1 MRSAQSNGRIGKIAG
16 LCDCYKATKHF
27 DLNHKFNLSEIYFSN
42 LSLTDTT
49 CKVHV
54 CPSIDHLGRGMSYA
68 KQNFIAGNWVAGE
81 CEVENRN
88 PSDLSDLVGLFAQAS
103 ADQLDAA
110 LDQARRAQREWA
122 SAEVERKQAV
132 LMAIGNEL
140 MARSEELGTLLSR
153 EEGKPLVEGKGEVYR
168 AGQFFT
174 YYAAECLRQ
183 IGENAD
189 SVRPGVE
196 IDVRREPV
204 GVVAVIS
211 PWNFPTAT
219 ASWKIAPAL
228 CYGNAVVW
236 KPANATPAS
245 AVALTEIIA
254 RQDIPK
260 GLFSLVMGSGRSVGQ
275 RLVESPLVNAISF
288 TGSVPV
294 GKGIAASAIGNLTK
308 VQMEMGSKNAL
319 AVMDDGDL
327 DLAVSVALGGAF
339 GGTGQKCTASSRLIV
354 HSAIHDAF
362 VDKLVA
368 GAKGM
373 KVGHALEN
381 GTQMGPAVSGQQL
394 KDNLA
399 YVELGKSEGAELACG
414 GEQLDMPHE
423 GYYMSPGVFLNT
435 NNAMRINR
443 EEMFAP
449 LTAVI
454 RVDSYDEALATV
466 NDTNFGLTSGIVTR
480 DLARATHFRRNART
494 GVVTVNLPT
503 AGTDYHVPFGGR
515 GDSSYGPREQGRAAA
530 EFYTTV
536 KTAYISAG
544 SPS

>member
-1 MRSAQSNGRIGKIAG
+1 MFKVSVGSTSMETRNLIAG
-16 LCDCYKATKHF
+16 
-27 DLNHKFNLSEIYFSN
+27 E
-42 LSLTDTT
+42 
-49 CKVHV
+49 
-54 CPSIDHLGRGMSYA
+54 
-68 KQNFIAGNWVAGE
+68 WVAGQGD
-81 CEVENRN
+81 VENVN
-88 PSDLSDLVGLFAQAS
+88 PSDLSDIIGHYAQATEI
-103 ADQLDAA
+103 QLDDTLAA
-110 LDQARRAQREWA
+110 ARVAQAAWA
-122 SAEVERKQAV
+122 AYLPERKQAI
-132 LMAIGNEL
+132 LMAIGNE
-140 MARSEELGTLLSR
+140 MMDRAEELGTLLSR
-153 EEGKPLVEGKGEVYR
+153 EEGKPLAEGKGEVYR

-189 SVRPGVE
+189 SVRAGVE

-236 KPANATPAS
+236 KPANITPAS

-254 RQDIPK
+254 KQDIPQ
-260 GLFSLVMGSGRSVGQ
+260 GLFSLVMGSGGQIGQ
-275 RLVESPLVNAISF
+275 RLVESPQIDAISF

-294 GKGIAASAIGNLTK
+294 GKGIAAAAIQNLTK

-319 AVMDDGDL
+319 AVMDDADI
-327 DLAVSVALGGAF
+327 DLAVTLALGGAF

-354 HSAIHDAF
+354 HHAVHDEF
-362 VDKLVA
+362 VEKLVA
-368 GAKGM
+368 GAKAM
-373 KVGHALEN
+373 KVGHALAE
-381 GTQMGPAVSGQQL
+381 GTQMGPVVSDEQL
-394 KDNLA
+394 RENLA
-399 YVELGKSEGAELACG
+399 YVDLGKSEGAELACG
-414 GEQLDMPHE
+414 GAQLEMPEQ

-435 NNAMRINR
+435 TNAMQINR

-449 LTAVI
+449 LTSVI
-454 RVDSYDEALATV
+454 CVGSYDEALATV

-515 GDSSYGPREQGRAAA
+515 GDSSYGPREQGKAAA

-544 SPS
+544 TPS

>member
-1 MRSAQSNGRIGKIAG
+1 MKVHCALNQKESKTAVNQLNLIAG
-16 LCDCYKATKHF
+16 EWQQGS
-27 DLNHKFNLSEIYFSN
+27 SEI
-42 LSLTDTT
+42 
-49 CKVHV
+49 
-54 CPSIDHLGRGMSYA
+54 
-68 KQNFIAGNWVAGE
+68 
-81 CEVENRN
+81 ENRN
-88 PSDLSDLVGLFAQAS
+88 PSDLDDLVGLFTQAT
-103 ADQLDAA
+103 DEQLVATLEQAA
-110 LDQARRAQREWA
+110 IAQREWMGYGM
-122 SAEVERKQAV
+122 ERKQAV
-132 LMAIGNEL
+132 LMNIGNEL
-140 MARSEELGTLLSR
+140 MARAEELGTLLSR
-153 EEGKPLVEGKGEVYR
+153 EEGKPLAEGRGEVYR

-189 SVRPGVE
+189 SVRDGVE

-245 AVALTEIIA
+245 AVALSQIIEK
-254 RQDIPK
+254 QDIPK
-260 GLFSLVMGSGRSVGQ
+260 GLFSLVMGSGGSIGQ
-275 RLVESPLVNAISF
+275 SLVESPMINAISF

-294 GKGIAASAIGNLTK
+294 GRGIAAAAIQNFTK

-319 AVMDDGDL
+319 AVMDDADL
-327 DLAVSVALGGAF
+327 DLAVTLALGGAF
-339 GGTGQKCTASSRLIV
+339 GGSGQKCTASSRLVV
-354 HSAIHDAF
+354 HESIHDAF
-362 VDKLVA
+362 VEKLVA
-368 GAKGM
+368 GAQAI
-373 KVGHALEN
+373 KVGHALDAD
-381 GTQMGPAVSGQQL
+381 TQMGPVVSEQQL
-394 KDNLA
+394 NENLA
-399 YVELGKSEGAELACG
+399 YVALGKEEGAELACG
-414 GEQLDMPHE
+414 GVQLEQKHR
-423 GYYMSPGVFLNT
+423 GFYMSPGVFLGT

-449 LTAVI
+449 LTSVI
-454 RVDSYDEALATV
+454 KVASYDEALSVV
-466 NDTNFGLTSGIVTR
+466 NDTSFGLTSGIVTKS
-480 DLARATHFRRNART
+480 LARATHFRRHAQT

-515 GDSSYGPREQGRAAA
+515 GTSSYGPREQGKAAA

-544 SPS
+544 SP

>member
-1 MRSAQSNGRIGKIAG
+1 MSETKLNLIAG
-16 LCDCYKATKHF
+16 DWTSG
-27 DLNHKFNLSEIYFSN
+27 DS
-42 LSLTDTT
+42 
-49 CKVHV
+49 
-54 CPSIDHLGRGMSYA
+54 
-68 KQNFIAGNWVAGE
+68 
-81 CEVENRN
+81 EVENRN
-88 PSDLSDLVGLFAQAS
+88 PSDLSDLVGIFAQAS
-103 ADQLDAA
+103 ADQLEAT
-110 LDQARRAQREWA
+110 LNQARVAQAEWA
-122 SAEVERKQAV
+122 AYRLERKQNV

-140 MARSEELGTLLSR
+140 MSRAGELGRLLSR
-153 EEGKPLVEGKGEVYR
+153 EEGKPLAEGKGEVFR

-189 SVRPGVE
+189 SVRDGVE

-204 GVVAVIS
+204 GVVAIIS

-228 CYGNAVVW
+228 CYGNSVVW

-245 AVALTEIIA
+245 AVALAEIIE

-275 RLVESPLVNAISF
+275 RLVESPKVNAISF

-294 GKGIAASAIGNLTK
+294 GKGIATAAIQNLTK

-319 AVMDDGDL
+319 AVMDDADL
-327 DLAVSVALGGAF
+327 DLAVTVALGGAF

-354 HSAIHDAF
+354 HEGVHDAF
-362 VDKLVA
+362 VEKLVT
-368 GAKGM
+368 GAEAM
-373 KVGHALEN
+373 KVGHALED
-381 GTQMGPAVSGQQL
+381 GTQMGPVVSQQQL
-394 KDNLA
+394 GENLA
-399 YVELGKSEGAELACG
+399 YVDLGKSDGAELACG
-414 GEQLDMPHE
+414 GVRLDMPHD
-423 GYYMSPGVFLNT
+423 GFYMSPGVFLNT
-435 NNAMRINR
+435 TNDMAINR

-449 LTAVI
+449 LTSVI
-454 RVDSYDEALATV
+454 KVSGYGEALATV

-515 GDSSYGPREQGRAAA
+515 GDSSYGPREQGKAAA

-544 SPS
+544 APD